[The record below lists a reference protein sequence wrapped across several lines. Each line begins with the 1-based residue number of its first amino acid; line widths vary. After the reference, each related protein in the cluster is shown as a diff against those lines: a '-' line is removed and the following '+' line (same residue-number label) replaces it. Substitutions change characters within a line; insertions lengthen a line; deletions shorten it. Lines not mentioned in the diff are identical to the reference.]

1 MGIAAEAVAEVA
13 VLAPFRV
20 LQFEEHHVRQR
31 PIEASVDCSV
41 DDPIPPMALRRGSD
55 VQG

>member
-1 MGIAAEAVAEVA
+1 VGIAAEAVAEVA